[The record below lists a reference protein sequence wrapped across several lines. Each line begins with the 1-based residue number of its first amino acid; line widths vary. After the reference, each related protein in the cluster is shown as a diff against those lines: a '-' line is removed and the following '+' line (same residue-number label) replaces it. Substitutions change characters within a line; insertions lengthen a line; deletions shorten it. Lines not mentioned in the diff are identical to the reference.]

1 MYEGKILKSWTNF
14 EKILLFGS
22 IILVSTIGIIFKAV
36 EYNNDLLV
44 KFYAENGLEIS
55 ESKKYFGTD
64 VKSFALLDGEKVAGA
79 ISFSKYKN
87 KNYIEAVAVDKSYRK
102 KGCGR
107 KLLDKA
113 IEEMGT
119 PVYAISK
126 HDKFYLDYGF
136 QYDDADLIDNECK
149 TCSEYN
155 VTCFPKVMVFTR

>member
-1 MYEGKILKSWTNF
+1 MYEGKILKSWTKF

-102 KGCGR
+102 KDVEESYLI
-107 KLLDKA
+107 KLLKKW
-113 IEEMGT
+113 EHLYMQ
-119 PVYAISK
+119 YQSMISSI
-126 HDKFYLDYGF
+126 
-136 QYDDADLIDNECK
+136 LIMDFN
-149 TCSEYN
+149 
-155 VTCFPKVMVFTR
+155 MMMQI

>member
-1 MYEGKILKSWTNF
+1 MNGECIMNL
-14 EKILLFGS
+14 
-22 IILVSTIGIIFKAV
+22 V

-44 KFYAENGLEIS
+44 KFYAENELEID
-55 ESKKYFGTD
+55 ENKKYFGTD
-64 VKSFALLDGEKVAGA
+64 VKSFALLDGKKVAGA

-87 KNYIEAVAVDKSYRK
+87 KNYIEAVAVDKLYRK
-102 KGCGR
+102 KGYGR

-113 IEEMGT
+113 IDEMGA

-136 QYDDADLIDNECK
+136 QYDDAYLIDNECK

-155 VTCFPKVMVFTR
+155 ITCFPRVMVFTK

>member
-1 MYEGKILKSWTNF
+1 MNL
-14 EKILLFGS
+14 
-22 IILVSTIGIIFKAV
+22 V

-44 KFYAENGLEIS
+44 KFYAQNGLEID
-55 ESKKYFGTD
+55 ENKKYFGTD
-64 VKSFALLDGEKVAGA
+64 VKSFVLLEGEKVIGA
-79 ISFSKYKN
+79 ISFSKCKN

-102 KGCGR
+102 KGYGR

-119 PVYAISK
+119 PVY
-126 HDKFYLDYGF
+126 DYGF

-155 VTCFPKVMVFTR
+155 VTCFPKVMVYVK